1 MDDRTMLRK
10 LNEVLNGMGIHYMS
24 DVLEEV
30 IAALEVR
37 TGVGYTFERA
47 ED

>member
-1 MDDRTMLRK
+1 MTDQTMLRK
-10 LNEVLNGMGIHYMS
+10 LNDVLNGMGIHYMS
-24 DVLEEV
+24 DLLEEV

-37 TGVGYTFERA
+37 TGGGYTIERA